1 MTASDNTQVW
11 LVTGANRGIGY
22 QIVEQILSRP
32 NTIVFAGVR
41 TPSKATD
48 LAKLAASNDNLQILQ
63 LESPSESDAAAAAK
77 FIESTTGGL
86 DVVVA
91 NAGISENW
99 QSAAETSIES
109 MRQHFEVNVVG
120 VLVLFQA
127 AYRLLQAR
135 KTKKFVTIS
144 SLAGQL
150 QNVVPVP
157 MTVYGSSKAG
167 LNYITRSMHKDY
179 HGSGLIAFPIHP
191 GLVDTDMGR
200 SSSVVFAPEFQFSVT
215 PAESAASVIKVI
227 DNAGPEESGRFW
239 SYTGE
244 ELEW

>member
-1 MTASDNTQVW
+1 MTTSEQQVW

-22 QIVEQILSRP
+22 QLASHIASRP

-41 TPSKATD
+41 SPPKATE
-48 LAKLAASNDNLQILQ
+48 LQQFARDHKNVHIIK
-63 LESPSESDAAAAAK
+63 LESTSEEDAKNAAAR
-77 FIESTTGGL
+77 IEATTGGL

-91 NAGISENW
+91 NAAIAQNW
-99 QSAAETSIES
+99 QLAGEISIES
-109 MRQHFEVNVVG
+109 LKQHFEVNVVG
-120 VLVLFQA
+120 VIILFKA
-127 AYRLLQAR
+127 MYPLLQNR
-135 KTKKFVTIS
+135 QTKKFVTIS

-150 QNVVPVP
+150 HGLMPVP

-179 HGSGLIAFPIHP
+179 HEKGLIAFPIHP
-191 GLVDTDMGR
+191 GMVDTDM
-200 SSSVVFAPEFQFSVT
+200 SKSALDVFGVDKFPVT
-215 PAESAASVIKVI
+215 PDDSASMMIKVI
-227 DNAGPEESGRFW
+227 DSAGPGEAGRFW